1 MIKSLMDERFQD
13 IRDKMPV
20 KGFIKTVNP
29 RVGTL
34 SAEQRTALIRK
45 GNALYNSGE
54 FEKAKRIFLTTGYS
68 DGIIRMGDRSLAEK
82 DFYEALRLYK
92 IAPAREKADALIE
105 KMATA
110 LKQWINL

>member
-1 MIKSLMDERFQD
+1 
-13 IRDKMPV
+13 MPLQ
-20 KGFIKTVNP
+20 GFIKTVNP
-29 RVGTL
+29 RVESLTP
-34 SAEQRTALIRK
+34 EQRTALIRK
-45 GNALYNSGE
+45 GNVLYNSGD

-68 DGIIRMGDRSLAEK
+68 DGIIRLGDKSLEEK

-105 KMATA
+105 KMANA